1 MKGTQPILVATGR
14 SAPGCITPLRAM
26 LGDDVFVEQ
35 ELDADL
41 IVVGRHGSHSAENGC
56 SAGASGRLSVA
67 VMTERHLPAAAYTAI
82 DAHRF
87 RASALTRGPW
97 QPEHQHAGP
106 PTALVCRAIEQA
118 AATHGLSHVARL
130 TANLLRPVPL
140 GELLIEVMTDYVG
153 RNAGHFSA
161 HLMAGD
167 KDVARFTAL
176 VQRDVDVALPDGL
189 PGHPLPSLAPSP
201 EQSPLVQF
209 PFAGRHVGYSD
220 LVSTRSARGGIFQGP
235 CAIWFRLNHPL
246 LEGESPSPY
255 QRVLVAADS
264 GNGISAVLDLATHT
278 FVNSDLT
285 VHLLRRPVGEWIALD
300 ARTALGAG
308 GSGLAESALYDTQG
322 LIGRAMQ
329 SLAVRARSE

>member
-1 MKGTQPILVATGR
+1 
-14 SAPGCITPLRAM
+14 
-26 LGDDVFVEQ
+26 
-35 ELDADL
+35 
-41 IVVGRHGSHSAENGC
+41 
-56 SAGASGRLSVA
+56 
-67 VMTERHLPAAAYTAI
+67 MTDQHPPAAAFTAI

-118 AATHGLSHVARL
+118 AAAHGLTHVARL
-130 TANLLRPVPL
+130 TANLLRPVPV
-140 GELLIEVMTDYVG
+140 GELLIEVMTDYLG
-153 RNAGHFSA
+153 RNAGHYSA

-176 VQRDVDVALPDGL
+176 VQRDVALVLPEGL
-189 PGHPLPSLAPSP
+189 PGHPLPTLEPLP

-220 LVSTRSARGGIFQGP
+220 LVSTRSARGGVFSGP

-246 LEGESPSPY
+246 LEGEPPSPY

-264 GNGISAVLDLATHT
+264 GNGISAVLDLATHS

-300 ARTALGAG
+300 ARTALGTG

-329 SLAVRARSE
+329 SLAVRARGG